1 MEPGKNPARPDL
13 TAVSQACGLEINRR
27 VYRRLGEMGW
37 HLQIVADATFP
48 GTTKPTEPQA
58 AWERGLHRLERR
70 GSRTRYHT
78 YRGLNELLGRLRP
91 RAVLLD
97 LEPDSFLAWQLGRW
111 CRKNGAP
118 LIIQSCENLSAHFWK
133 SLLGLR
139 LKTAVR
145 AGTMRA
151 VNFLTRPLIAHVLGI
166 SAGVV
171 EQMVRLGYGGRCSQ
185 IPLGFDPAI
194 FTEDPAA
201 RAEKR
206 RALGL
211 VNPTVGYFGR
221 LTPVKGVHLLIGAL
235 AGLKHLPWQFLVD
248 DFAESGSAYAEQL
261 TALIAKHGI
270 ADRVVYF
277 RAAHGEMPA
286 FMNAA
291 DIVALPSITTATSK
305 EQYGRVIPEAMACGR
320 AMIVSDC
327 GAFPELAGDAAII
340 IPESDVPAL
349 RVAIESLLADEPA
362 RQRLGAAGKL
372 RAAEHFTLGVQAVK
386 MDAVLRQ
393 LPAPTAA

>member
-13 TAVSQACGLEINRR
+13 IAVSQACGLEINRR

-37 HLQIVADATFP
+37 HVQIVADATFP

-58 AWERGLHRLERR
+58 VWERGLHRLERR

-166 SAGVV
+166 RAGVV
-171 EQMVRLGYGGRCSQ
+171 EQMVRQWPASITPLSRRC
-185 IPLGFDPAI
+185 L
-194 FTEDPAA
+194 
-201 RAEKR
+201 RWR
-206 RALGL
+206 RHRPSRPR
-211 VNPTVGYFGR
+211 VEN
-221 LTPVKGVHLLIGAL
+221 
-235 AGLKHLPWQFLVD
+235 
-248 DFAESGSAYAEQL
+248 GSA
-261 TALIAKHGI
+261 T
-270 ADRVVYF
+270 
-277 RAAHGEMPA
+277 RA
-286 FMNAA
+286 N
-291 DIVALPSITTATSK
+291 L
-305 EQYGRVIPEAMACGR
+305 C
-320 AMIVSDC
+320 
-327 GAFPELAGDAAII
+327 
-340 IPESDVPAL
+340 
-349 RVAIESLLADEPA
+349 
-362 RQRLGAAGKL
+362 
-372 RAAEHFTLGVQAVK
+372 
-386 MDAVLRQ
+386 
-393 LPAPTAA
+393 APTRPATWTGSTVAETVKAILS